1 MRGRTTV
8 QERAD
13 ETEAVAEPRPG
24 SLEDLYLRHAQE
36 AVRLAYLLTH
46 DSAFAED
53 AAQEAFIRVA
63 GRFRHLRSSDS
74 FDAYLRRTVVNL
86 CMSHHRHE
94 RVARTYLANERARA
108 AGREPTWRGP
118 DVETQDELR
127 AAIAALPDRQRAA
140 IVLRFY
146 LDRSEQ
152 QTAHALGCSVAAAR
166 SLVFR
171 AMQTLRERIGDE
183 ER

>member
-1 MRGRTTV
+1 MRERTTV
-8 QERAD
+8 WERAD
-13 ETEAVAEPRPG
+13 ETEAAAEPRPG
-24 SLEDLYLRHAQE
+24 SLEDLYLRHAPE

-46 DSAFAED
+46 DVAFAED
-53 AAQEAFIRVA
+53 VAQEAFIRVA

-74 FDAYLRRTVVNL
+74 FDTYLRRTVVNL

-94 RVARTYLANERARA
+94 RIARSYLARERARA
-108 AGREPTWRGP
+108 AGREPAWSDP
-118 DVETQDELR
+118 DVATQDVLR
-127 AAIAALPDRQRAA
+127 TAIATLPDRQRAA

-152 QTAHALGCSVAAAR
+152 QTAHAMGCSVTAAR

-171 AMQTLRERIGDE
+171 AMKTLRARIGDE